1 MKSLNQHFFNGS
13 LISIFFNPF
22 FFARRGLY
30 KNIQTLGH
38 HITGKTLDVG
48 CGQKPYE
55 NLFASTQYIGM
66 DIAQSGHDHATS
78 KIDIFY
84 DGKVFPFENQAFDSI
99 VCNQTIEHIFNPD
112 EVLSEI
118 NRVAKINS
126 LFLLSVPFV
135 WDEHE
140 QPYDY
145 ARYSSFG
152 LKFLLEKHGFEVI
165 RHIKSV
171 NTIEVIFQ
179 LLAAYIYKKINTTSL
194 FRRLLGK
201 LLIMPFN
208 IIGFLLSFILPKNN
222 DLYLDNIILAKKI
235 KNL

>member
-1 MKSLNQHFFNGS
+1 MKLLSQHFFNGS
-13 LISIFFNPF
+13 LLSIFFNPF

-30 KNIQTLGH
+30 KNIQSIGQ

-55 NLFASTQYIGM
+55 SLFAATEYIGM
-66 DIAQSGHDHATS
+66 DIEQSGHDHSTS

-84 DGKVFPFENQAFDSI
+84 DGKTFPFENQLFDSI

-112 EVLSEI
+112 EVLKEI
-118 NRVAKINS
+118 NRVTKLNGN
-126 LFLLSVPFV
+126 FVLSVPFV

-152 LKFLLEKHGFEVI
+152 LNFLLEKYGFKVI
-165 RHIKSV
+165 THIKSV

-179 LLAAYIYKKINTTSL
+179 LIAAYIYKTVNTTSL

-201 LLIMPFN
+201 TLIMPFN
-208 IIGFLLSFILPKNN
+208 IIGFLLAFILPKNN
-222 DLYLDNIILAKKI
+222 DLYLDNIILAKKT

>member
-1 MKSLNQHFFNGS
+1 MKILSQHFFNGS
-13 LISIFFNPF
+13 LVSIFFNPF

-30 KNIQTLGH
+30 KNIKSLGQEV
-38 HITGKTLDVG
+38 TGKTLDVG

-55 NLFASTQYIGM
+55 NLFAASDYIGM
-66 DIAQSGHDHATS
+66 DIEQSGHDHATS

-84 DGKVFPFENQAFDSI
+84 NGKTFPFENQSFDSV

-112 EVLSEI
+112 EILQEI
-118 NRVAKINS
+118 NRVTKLGGI
-126 LFLLSVPFV
+126 FMLSVPFV

-152 LKFLLEKHGFEVI
+152 LSFLLQKYGFKII

-179 LLAAYIYKKINTTSL
+179 LIAAYIYKTIGTNSL
-194 FRRLLGK
+194 LKRLLGK
-201 LLIMPFN
+201 FLIMPFN
-208 IIGFLLSFILPKNN
+208 IIGFLLSFILPKND